1 MNFKEIAIPLKI
13 SRLDSLHTFSLP
25 ATWVMINVQAPR
37 FVLSLHKY
45 KPVRGKDTILL
56 EKE

>member
-25 ATWVMINVQAPR
+25 WVMINVQASR

>member
-1 MNFKEIAIPLKI
+1 MSVNFKEIAIPLKI

-25 ATWVMINVQAPR
+25 ATWVMINVQASR

-45 KPVRGKDTILL
+45 KPV
-56 EKE
+56 